1 DMDRTGGV
9 VMGLCRA
16 EYGKAQAK
24 RGEDCSET
32 HFISPCEAR
41 RWQRS
46 RLTGKEKLDQASAG
60 GARAAAGPE
69 NSGANCA
76 RKESCQEMREGARSG
91 SGVKATG
98 AKPAGAQQQPET
110 RQARSREKGAGA
122 LSRSAAV
129 FDALQ

>member
-1 DMDRTGGV
+1 
-9 VMGLCRA
+9 
-16 EYGKAQAK
+16 
-24 RGEDCSET
+24 
-32 HFISPCEAR
+32 
-41 RWQRS
+41 
-46 RLTGKEKLDQASAG
+46 LTGKEKLDQASAG

-129 FDALQ
+129 FDALQIGAGVAAARPAAIEPRNSVQTTL